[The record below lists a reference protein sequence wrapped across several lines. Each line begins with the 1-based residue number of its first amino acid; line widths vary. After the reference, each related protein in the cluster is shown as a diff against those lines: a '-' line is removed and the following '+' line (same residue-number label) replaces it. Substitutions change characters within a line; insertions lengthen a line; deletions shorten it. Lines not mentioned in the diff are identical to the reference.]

1 MLRLFRDSNFNGGEI
16 RKDNSDASLVDDG
29 FNDVIS
35 SVIVQNGVYTLF
47 QDTNFQGRSIT
58 VASNGGPDGNGL
70 YPDPSTLGG
79 LNDFFSSIRRN
90 A

>member
-1 MLRLFRDSNFNGGEI
+1 MIRLFAASNFNGGEI
-16 RKDNSDASLVDDG
+16 RRDASDPSFVDDG

-35 SVIVQNGVYTLF
+35 SVIVQEGVYTLF

-58 VASNGGPDGNGL
+58 VASRGGPDGNGL

>member
-1 MLRLFRDSNFNGGEI
+1 MLRLFRDNNFSGGEI
-16 RKDNSDASLVDDG
+16 NRDASDASLVDDG

-47 QDTNFQGRSIT
+47 QDINFQGRSVT
-58 VASNGGPDGNGL
+58 VASNGGPNGNGL
-70 YPDPSTLGG
+70 YPDPGTLGG